1 MFGIRE
7 YIRTIHF
14 DAIIVSAIVIFGI
27 LTFNNSTR
35 NAIVQTKRPV
45 STYISL
51 VDKWAV
57 SSPCIRIQVFQRTW
71 ILNKDNFNL
80 LAYNHNPLSESKKT
94 GIKVSHLKSIRE
106 SSHRIPQFLLRYH
119 LFPPET
125 GEPPSLS

>member
-35 NAIVQTKRPV
+35 SITIHTTRPV
-45 STYISL
+45 STYITL
-51 VDKWAV
+51 IEKWAV
-57 SSPCIRIQVFQRTW
+57 SSPYIRIQVFQRTW

-80 LAYNHNPLSESKKT
+80 LAYNYNPLSESKKT
-94 GIKVSHLKSIRE
+94 GIKVSHLKSLRE